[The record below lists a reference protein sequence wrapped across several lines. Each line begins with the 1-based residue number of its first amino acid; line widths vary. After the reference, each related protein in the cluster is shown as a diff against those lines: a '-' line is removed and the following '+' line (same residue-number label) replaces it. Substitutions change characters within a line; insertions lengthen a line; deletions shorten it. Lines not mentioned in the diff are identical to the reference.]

1 MTQRRGKTVNILLVN
16 PRRCFLLQVI
26 SIVALLHS
34 AQGTYGA
41 EYFCTS
47 GDVTCLIASITNAN
61 TTTGENIITLEP
73 GNYTLQAI
81 DNDANGL
88 PSIRRHVRIQS
99 SADDTATVIERDIA
113 APIFRI
119 LHIATGGELVLNGV
133 TIQRGGIFADGV
145 PGSAIF
151 NEGVTSLE
159 DSIVANS
166 GTYVGTILNR
176 GTLNV
181 LRSLLVDNRGGHDGG
196 AINNSGGNVLVENS
210 TIAHNH
216 SIGAGGIFNV
226 SGSLVVRNSAI
237 VFNTTDNVQPGGGI
251 LNFNGSVEIVNSTI
265 AKNLGGIVGGGIS
278 NSGFVS
284 IKNSTI
290 RENQSHLPGAGI
302 FNGGILE
309 IQNTIIAG
317 NTLSDRFS
325 PGPNECSGSITSLGN
340 NLIGDP
346 SGCDIIVQPN
356 DLIGDPGLGALVQ
369 MGEDDQPGKAFYPVL
384 PGSVVINGGNS
395 AVCLATDQLGN
406 SRLAGCDIGAV
417 EFQERA
423 QVSIDVRPRSDA
435 NKVNPHS
442 THSINVAILSE
453 NRFDALSVDSNTI
466 RFGLTGIEAT
476 PVHIARRDVNR
487 DGQRDLV
494 LRFQIQD
501 LEIECGTTS
510 VTLTGQLVD
519 GQAIIGSTPITTT
532 GCKQKKPKK
541 A

>member
-1 MTQRRGKTVNILLVN
+1 MIISSR
-16 PRRCFLLQVI
+16 VI
-26 SIVALLHS
+26 GLCCSVQLISLIALLTPRIY
-34 AQGTYGA
+34 AA
-41 EYFCTS
+41 EYSCTS
-47 GDVTCLIASITNAN
+47 GDVVCLIAAINTAN
-61 TTTGENIITLEP
+61 ETSGENIITLEP

-99 SADDTATVIERDIA
+99 SADDTATVIERDVA

-119 LHIATGGELVLNGV
+119 LHVASGGELVLNGV
-133 TIQRGGIFADGV
+133 TLQRGGIFADGV

-166 GTYVGTILNR
+166 GTYVGAILNR

-251 LNFNGSVEIVNSTI
+251 VNFNGSVEIVNSTI

-302 FNGGILE
+302 FNGGILS
-309 IQNTIIAG
+309 IQNTIVAG
-317 NTLSDRFS
+317 NILSERFS
-325 PGPNECSGSITSLGN
+325 PGPNECSGSIISLGN
-340 NLIGDP
+340 NVIGDP
-346 SGCDIIVQPN
+346 NGCDINVQPS
-356 DLIGDPGLGALVQ
+356 DLIGDPGLAPVVEI
-369 MGEDDQPGKAFYPVL
+369 GEDDQPGKVFYPVL
-384 PGSVVINGGNS
+384 PGSIAINKANS
-395 AVCLATDQLGN
+395 SACPATDQLGIPRVG
-406 SRLAGCDIGAV
+406 SCDIGAI
-417 EFQERA
+417 EFHERK
-423 QVSIDVRPRSDA
+423 QVAIDIRPRSEA
-435 NKVNPHS
+435 NRVNPQS
-442 THSINVAILSE
+442 TKTINVAIISE
-453 NRFDALSVDSNTI
+453 NRFDATTVDPNRI
-466 RFGLTGIEAT
+466 RFGATGSEAP
-476 PVHIARRDVNR
+476 PVHLARRDINR

-494 LRFQIQD
+494 LRFQIHELGVQCD
-501 LEIECGTTS
+501 ATS
-510 VTLTGQLVD
+510 LTLTAQLLD
-519 GQAIIGSTPITTT
+519 GQPIIGSAPITTN
-532 GCKQKKPKK
+532 GCNRKNK
-541 A
+541 